1 MLAMNFGWKFQ
12 WMAATLAWAS
22 ASWVVGQ
29 GPVAAPRA
37 GVPRT
42 LTLDTPRLRSSM
54 ERMSLAWL
62 IPAQMPDFRLKVER
76 PAGEFLPGT
85 ELDTRFRGVEF
96 RLPMEGLWVGY
107 DAPVHGEEPRATFSI
122 RRGF

>member
-1 MLAMNFGWKFQ
+1 MNSGWKIQ
-12 WMAATLAWAS
+12 WLAVALAVAGATWAA
-22 ASWVVGQ
+22 GQ
-29 GPVAAPRA
+29 GPSMAPPS
-37 GVPRT
+37 GVPRM

-62 IPAQMPDFRLKVER
+62 IPAQMPDFRLKLER
-76 PAGEFLPGT
+76 PAWESLSGA
-85 ELDTRFRGVEF
+85 ELDTRVRGVEF

-107 DAPVHGEEPRATFSI
+107 DVPIRGEDPRATLSI